1 MTFTKFIIFVKMRK
15 FNLFFNNIATLTAF
29 AELIGVSKTMLGQIE
44 REESPLIKQT
54 FNIQFTIK
62 IQSKY

>member
-1 MTFTKFIIFVKMRK
+1 MSFTRFIIFVKMRK
-15 FNLFFNNIATLTAF
+15 FNLFLTILAV

>member
-1 MTFTKFIIFVKMRK
+1 
-15 FNLFFNNIATLTAF
+15 
-29 AELIGVSKTMLGQIE
+29 MLGQIE